1 MGASCCDNKSEDL
14 KDLAK
19 SQSKVLWIILIINRV
34 MFFVEF
40 GFGLASHSQALMAD
54 SLDMLGDAMAY
65 ASSLYVV
72 HLGLRAKAKASVFKA
87 SLMLITG
94 LFVLAKSIHTFIA
107 PELPAYETMSLVAL
121 LALAM
126 NSLCLF
132 LLTRHKNDDINFRS
146 VWICSRNDIIANT
159 SVIAASYFVFYFASP
174 WPDLIVAIGITI
186 LFMKSSWNVFSE
198 ARSLL

>member
-1 MGASCCDNKSEDL
+1 MGSSCCDKKSEDL

-19 SQSKVLWIILIINRV
+19 SQSRVLWIILVINLV

-40 GFGLASHSQALMAD
+40 GFGLMSHSQALMAD
-54 SLDMLGDAMAY
+54 SLDMLGDALAY

-72 HLGLRAKAKASVFKA
+72 SLGMRAKAKASIFKA
-87 SLMLITG
+87 SLMLVTG
-94 LFVLAKSIHTFIA
+94 LAVLAKSIHTFIS
-107 PELPAYETMSLVAL
+107 PELPLYETMSIVAIV
-121 LALAM
+121 ALAM

-159 SVIAASYFVFYFASP
+159 SVIAASFFVFYFASP

-186 LFMKSSWNVFSE
+186 LFMRSSWFVFSE
-198 ARSLL
+198 ARSQL